1 MSITPAELWQKIT
14 SYSLALPDQCRQWAN
29 DIAKTQGAAAALQ
42 TDQIVNYLRDQ
53 NLLSQYQL
61 DQLTNSA
68 EPLLKIGPWRIED
81 RVQPSPFSQWFL
93 GNDVA
98 RNRKRWLFILDDTLL
113 QQPEVRQAG
122 PSLEW
127 NKIHSALKLTDGLNF
142 EPPEKHGSQLLLCAL
157 PLEGSLI
164 QPKDISPNVAAQYI
178 LQLART
184 LNELHQN
191 RMVHGNV
198 RPDRLWI
205 NPQGTAT
212 LLRDPI
218 VPPNAPSTTDPWSPL
233 DRQLAPASCVHFLAP
248 ELSVPGQIWT
258 PAADIYSLGCLWYWL
273 VTGSAPFQ
281 SSPLNQVAVQHAV
294 SQLYASENDLGGKH
308 LAECFKFCVAK
319 NPSSR
324 FSQAG
329 ALIAAL
335 EVALAKVA
343 VSVIATPPVL
353 PKPEIKTEIKTEAK
367 AQPKPEPPKP
377 ELPKPAEIKTETP
390 PVTAP
395 KVEAPKPTAPQPKPA
410 KPEQPKP
417 QPAKV
422 ELPKV
427 EPTKPVPPKPEL
439 TKPEPQKSQPPKT
452 ELPKPAPP
460 KTEPT
465 KPAPIQQA
473 LSKPEPAKVEPTKI
487 EVSKPEPTPAP
498 AVEEKVAPKP
508 AAQPAASVPPPAP
521 TALAQ
526 PTVPQPAVAPTAL
539 APTAL
544 APTALAQ
551 PTVPQPTVP
560 QPTVPQPTV
569 PQPTVPQPT
578 VPQPAVVQPAVPTEP
593 PAPRAP
599 KAELPAS
606 PPKTEPVKPPQQ
618 TTEPTK
624 KKTSKKKSTGTGEK
638 KKKKSSKARPAWI
651 MPTIAVGSL
660 LFMAIVL
667 VILTQFTGNNPAEKP
682 SPPTIAANTP
692 DNATESTESGTTTK
706 PAPRDAVHDKFTV
719 ISDDK
724 TLPWAPPT
732 SGDPFSLEMLPPEA
746 QVWMY
751 WKPAKFAQDPQGAQL
766 LSVLEADSTP
776 GTEYLTSRAGTTLD
790 NLNDVLIAFYPGKE
804 GKPEIAIRFTLNT
817 ELPLTEL
824 KAKWGNVQ
832 EAKSGKSTI
841 FTNDRSEA
849 YFITLDALASDQ
861 KVKTF
866 TVGPQKR
873 IDELVALDGGL
884 PPLRRQLEQ
893 LHRRTD
899 ANADLTILFAPG
911 FLFTDGRQILS
922 TSVPALREPLAQI
935 LATDM
940 QAGMLTTTLKPNWYV
955 EVRLVGNADQDASR
969 IATDLNQRFTNL
981 PDEIESRTI
990 AGTFDSSWG
999 KLSLRYP
1006 QMLRELLKHL
1016 RVNVEDGQAIAN
1028 FYLPKVAAPNLIVAS
1043 WLAAHSDSA
1052 KTLVANNNE
1061 PTDQPTITPD
1071 QFLDRPIKL
1080 AFDQESLEI
1089 ALQSIAEATA
1099 DGLPASQPKLAMEL
1113 DYSSMEKDGITQ
1125 NQQIRQFMHNGKPLR
1140 EVLTE
1145 LVKRA
1150 NPTPGIQDTTSAEMK
1165 FVWILVDAAD
1175 KPGGKKVLLTTRA
1188 YVADKKL
1195 TLSKEFAMP

>member
-61 DQLTNSA
+61 DQLTNA
-68 EPLLKIGPWRIED
+68 AKPLLKIGPWRIED

-157 PLEGSLI
+157 PLEGALI

-191 RMVHGNV
+191 RMVHGHV

-294 SQLYASENDLGGKH
+294 SQLYVSENDLGSKH

-335 EVALAKVA
+335 EVALAKVT
-343 VSVIATPPVL
+343 VSEIATPPAL
-353 PKPEIKTEIKTEAK
+353 PKLEIKPEIKTEAK
-367 AQPKPEPPKP
+367 VQPKPEPPKP

-390 PVTAP
+390 PVTPPVTAP
-395 KVEAPKPTAPQPKPA
+395 KAEAPKPTAPQPKPA

-427 EPTKPVPPKPEL
+427 EPTKPVPPKPES
-439 TKPEPQKSQPPKT
+439 TKPEPQKPQPPKT

-460 KTEPT
+460 KPEPT

-473 LSKPEPAKVEPTKI
+473 PIQQAPIQPAPIQSALTKPEPAKVEPTKI

-498 AVEEKVAPKP
+498 AVEEKVSPKP
-508 AAQPAASVPPPAP
+508 AAQPAAPASPPAP
-521 TALAQ
+521 TVVTPTVVTPTAVAQ
-526 PTVPQPAVAPTAL
+526 PVAP
-539 APTAL
+539 
-544 APTALAQ
+544 
-551 PTVPQPTVP
+551 
-560 QPTVPQPTV
+560 
-569 PQPTVPQPT
+569 
-578 VPQPAVVQPAVPTEP
+578 QPAVPTEP
-593 PAPRAP
+593 PAPLAP

-606 PPKTEPVKPPQQ
+606 PPKIEPVKPPQQ

-624 KKTSKKKSTGTGEK
+624 KKTGKKKSTGTGEK

-667 VILTQFTGNNPAEKP
+667 VILTQFTGNNPTEKP
-682 SPPTIAANTP
+682 APPTIAANTP

-766 LSVLEADSTP
+766 LSVLEADAAP

-849 YFITLDALASDQ
+849 YFISLDALASDQ

-873 IDELVALDGGL
+873 IDDLVALDGGL

-922 TSVPALREPLAQI
+922 TSVPALREPLGQI

-940 QAGMLTTTLKPNWYV
+940 QAGMLTTTLKPNWYA
-955 EVRLVGNADQDASR
+955 ELRLIGNADQDASR

-990 AGTFDSSWG
+990 AGTFDPSWG

-1061 PTDQPTITPD
+1061 PTDQPTITPE

-1080 AFDQESLEI
+1080 SFDQESLEI

>member
-1 MSITPAELWQKIT
+1 
-14 SYSLALPDQCRQWAN
+14 
-29 DIAKTQGAAAALQ
+29 
-42 TDQIVNYLRDQ
+42 
-53 NLLSQYQL
+53 
-61 DQLTNSA
+61 
-68 EPLLKIGPWRIED
+68 
-81 RVQPSPFSQWFL
+81 
-93 GNDVA
+93 
-98 RNRKRWLFILDDTLL
+98 
-113 QQPEVRQAG
+113 
-122 PSLEW
+122 
-127 NKIHSALKLTDGLNF
+127 
-142 EPPEKHGSQLLLCAL
+142 
-157 PLEGSLI
+157 
-164 QPKDISPNVAAQYI
+164 
-178 LQLART
+178 
-184 LNELHQN
+184 
-191 RMVHGNV
+191 
-198 RPDRLWI
+198 
-205 NPQGTAT
+205 
-212 LLRDPI
+212 
-218 VPPNAPSTTDPWSPL
+218 
-233 DRQLAPASCVHFLAP
+233 
-248 ELSVPGQIWT
+248 
-258 PAADIYSLGCLWYWL
+258 
-273 VTGSAPFQ
+273 
-281 SSPLNQVAVQHAV
+281 LNQVAVQHAV
-294 SQLYASENDLGGKH
+294 SQLYASENDLGGKR

-319 NPSSR
+319 NPASR
-324 FSQAG
+324 FSQAA

-343 VSVIATPPVL
+343 VSEIATPLAP
-353 PKPEIKTEIKTEAK
+353 PKLEIKTEIKTEAK
-367 AQPKPEPPKP
+367 VQPKPEPPKP

-390 PVTAP
+390 PVTTP
-395 KVEAPKPTAPQPKPA
+395 KAEAPKPTAPQPKPT

-422 ELPKV
+422 ELPKA
-427 EPTKPVPPKPEL
+427 EPIKAVPPKPES
-439 TKPEPQKSQPPKT
+439 TKPEPQKPQPPKT

-460 KTEPT
+460 KTEPA
-465 KPAPIQQA
+465 KPAPIQPAPIQPAPTQA
-473 LSKPEPAKVEPTKI
+473 APTQAAPTQAALTKTEPAKVETTKI

-498 AVEEKVAPKP
+498 AVEEKVSPKP
-508 AAQPAASVPPPAP
+508 AAQPAAPETPLAP
-521 TALAQ
+521 TPLAPTPLAPTPLAQ
-526 PTVPQPAVAPTAL
+526 PAL
-539 APTAL
+539 A
-544 APTALAQ
+544 
-551 PTVPQPTVP
+551 
-560 QPTVPQPTV
+560 
-569 PQPTVPQPT
+569 
-578 VPQPAVVQPAVPTEP
+578 QPAVPTEP
-593 PAPRAP
+593 PAPPAT
-599 KAELPAS
+599 KAEPPAS
-606 PPKTEPVKPPQQ
+606 PTKIESVKPPQP

-624 KKTSKKKSTGTGEK
+624 KKTGKKKSTGTGEK

-660 LFMAIVL
+660 LFMAIIL

-682 SPPTIAANTP
+682 SPPIIAANTP
-692 DNATESTESGTTTK
+692 DDSTDPTDSGPTSK

-719 ISDDK
+719 VSDDK

-766 LSVLEADSTP
+766 LSVLDADVAP

-817 ELPLTEL
+817 ELSLTEL

-832 EAKSGKSTI
+832 EGKSGKTTI
-841 FTNDRSEA
+841 FTNDRGEA
-849 YFITLDALASDQ
+849 YFIAMGAVANDQ
-861 KVKTF
+861 KTKTF

-940 QAGMLTTTLKPNWYV
+940 QAGMLTTTLKNNWYA
-955 EVRLVGNADQDASR
+955 ELRLVGNADQDASR
-969 IATDLNQRFTNL
+969 IATELNQRMTNL

-990 AGTFDSSWG
+990 AGTFDPSWG

-1006 QMLRELLKHL
+1006 QMLREMLKHL

-1028 FYLPKVAAPNLIVAS
+1028 FYLPKVAAPNLMVAS

-1052 KTLVANNNE
+1052 KTVVASNNE
-1061 PTDQPTITPD
+1061 PTNQPTITPD

-1080 AFDQESLEI
+1080 SFDQESLEI

-1125 NQQIRQFMHNGKPLR
+1125 NQQIRQFMHSGKPLR
-1140 EVLTE
+1140 EVLTD

-1188 YVADKKL
+1188 YVADQKW